1 MKKMGR
7 QTIREIRLNLNHTKE
22 FKINLILE
30 IIYKRNQ
37 KTKLGNLN
45 ETREMKFNV
54 FEKNPEDQY
63 RTVREAWV
71 KLAGTRF
78 GE

>member
-30 IIYKRNQ
+30 IIYKRKSKD
-37 KTKLGNLN
+37 KTRKS
-45 ETREMKFNV
+45 
-54 FEKNPEDQY
+54 Q
-63 RTVREAWV
+63 
-71 KLAGTRF
+71 
-78 GE
+78 